1 MYCKN
6 CGKALNAGDKFCSN
20 CGTKVEEEFV
30 PAFRQEERPVR
41 EQPAEEKP
49 SRNFTIEKFDWDL
62 DGYPTDHKKTEEI
75 NFNWDSVLE
84 EKQRNIF
91 SSEAPKRPVT
101 PVTQEAPKGQE
112 EPESGEAD
120 AFSEEE
126 SLENA
131 IFADI
136 GTLKGAESTK
146 VVERVPS
153 KSRTIDKFYTFNKK
167 NEEFQALLDQEYER
181 IKNGQSDGPAF
192 PEEKRAPKIS
202 SGSRHE
208 EFDWTLPGGREPS
221 GVLRNS
227 LENEKEDFAGF
238 VDRPS
243 YVGVVL
249 ASTPEGYMEIEEE
262 HSSAQDFAKETEAAL
277 SELELMVAS
286 AAARAEKK
294 LQLSRDLQA
303 EEAPVQEKAQG
314 AEPEKEENAQKA
326 DGFRGGE
333 TQGAEKAGESESSEN
348 QRQEESDDVKK
359 EQSKLTFV
367 DVFADDDDDAEKPKK
382 GKALKVIAAIL
393 CILVIAEL
401 VMIGIQY
408 FAPESKA
415 AGVINNAYSKVAG
428 LIKGDD
434 EQEEQEPAEPQ
445 TEESEIAQLIEAK
458 KDLGKNIAT
467 VEEEQSLAFEDG
479 KDYGFEGFS
488 NAYTF
493 ADKPWYTDEDG
504 NSVTYGEEIIGTV
517 IGYYSSWVDKINGKN
532 KKVLNYVDDTSE
544 FYADVEALKGKEDVQ
559 YGINRLA
566 IGEIRA
572 GSAGFFVFVSVTKV
586 DSDSNEET
594 AEKQIIYM
602 EPANKAMKIV
612 DIKEI

>member
-6 CGKALNAGDKFCSN
+6 CGKALNAGDRFCSN

-30 PAFRQEERPVR
+30 PAFRQDERPVREMR

-49 SRNFTIEKFDWDL
+49 ARNFTIEKFDWDL
-62 DGYPTDHKKTEEI
+62 NGYPTDHKKTEEI

-84 EKQRNIF
+84 EKQKNIF
-91 SSEAPKRPVT
+91 SKEPKREP
-101 PVTQEAPKGQE
+101 GE
-112 EPESGEAD
+112 EPDGREAD
-120 AFSEEE
+120 TVSEEGP
-126 SLENA
+126 LEDA

-136 GTLKGAESTK
+136 GTLKDAESTK
-146 VVERVPS
+146 VVERAAS

-181 IKNGQSDGPAF
+181 IKNGQSGAPVF
-192 PEEKRAPKIS
+192 PEEKRAQKIS
-202 SGSRHE
+202 SGVRHE
-208 EFDWTLPGGREPS
+208 EFDWTLPGDRQPS
-221 GVLRNS
+221 EALRNS
-227 LENEKEDFAGF
+227 REEKEDFAGF

-286 AAARAEKK
+286 VAARTEKK
-294 LQLSRDLQA
+294 LQLNSDLQA
-303 EEAPVQEKAQG
+303 EEEPIEEKADAAEP
-314 AEPEKEENAQKA
+314 AEPEKEESAQA
-326 DGFRGGE
+326 AEGFRGDEGTE
-333 TQGAEKAGESESSEN
+333 DGEKATEAENPES
-348 QRQEESDDVKK
+348 QQPEEADDSKK

-367 DVFADDDDDAEKPKK
+367 DVFADDDDDVEKPKK

-393 CILVIAEL
+393 CILVVAEL
-401 VMIGIQY
+401 IMIGIQY

-415 AGVINNAYSKVAG
+415 AGVINNAYSKVAD
-428 LIKGDD
+428 LITGGD
-434 EQEEQEPAEPQ
+434 EQEPQEPAELQ
-445 TEESEIAQLIEAK
+445 SEESEIAQLIEAK

-467 VEEEQSLAFEDG
+467 IEEEQSLVFEDG
-479 KDYGFEGFS
+479 KDYGFDGFS

-504 NSVTYGEEIIGTV
+504 TSVTYGEEIIGTV

-532 KKVLNYVDDTSE
+532 KKVLDYVDDTSE
-544 FYADVEALKGKEDVQ
+544 FYTEIEGLKGEEEVQ
-559 YGINRLA
+559 YGINKLA

-572 GSAGFFVFVSVTKV
+572 GSAGFFVLISVTKT
-586 DSDSNEET
+586 DSDSGEET

-602 EPANKAMKIV
+602 EPADKAMKIV

>member
-6 CGKALNAGDKFCSN
+6 CGKALNAGDRFCSN

-30 PAFRQEERPVR
+30 PAFRQDERPVREMR

-49 SRNFTIEKFDWDL
+49 ARNFTTEKFDWDL
-62 DGYPTDHKKTEEI
+62 NGYPTDHKKTEEI

-91 SSEAPKRPVT
+91 SREPEKEPKREP
-101 PVTQEAPKGQE
+101 GR
-112 EPESGEAD
+112 EPEAREAD
-120 AFSEEE
+120 KVSEEG
-126 SLENA
+126 SLEDA

-136 GTLKGAESTK
+136 GTLKDAESTK
-146 VVERVPS
+146 VVERTPS

-181 IKNGQSDGPAF
+181 IKNGQSGGPVF
-192 PEEKRAPKIS
+192 PEEKRAQKIS
-202 SGSRHE
+202 SGVRHE
-208 EFDWTLPGGREPS
+208 EFDWTLPGDRQPS
-221 GVLRNS
+221 ETLRNS
-227 LENEKEDFAGF
+227 REEKEDFAGF

-286 AAARAEKK
+286 AAARTEKK
-294 LQLSRDLQA
+294 LQLNGDLPA
-303 EEAPVQEKAQG
+303 EGEPIEEKADAAEP
-314 AEPEKEENAQKA
+314 AEPEKEESAPEA
-326 DGFRGGE
+326 EGFRGDEGTE
-333 TQGAEKAGESESSEN
+333 DGEKAAESEEPEN
-348 QRQEESDDVKK
+348 RQEETDDSKK

-367 DVFADDDDDAEKPKK
+367 DVFADDDDDVEKPKK

-393 CILVIAEL
+393 CILVVAEL
-401 VMIGIQY
+401 IMIGIQY

-415 AGVINNAYSKVAG
+415 AGVINNAYSKVAA
-428 LIKGDD
+428 LITGG
-434 EQEEQEPAEPQ
+434 EQEPQEPAEPQ
-445 TEESEIAQLIEAK
+445 SEESEIAQLIEAK
-458 KDLGKNIAT
+458 KDLGKNIAA
-467 VEEEQSLAFEDG
+467 VEEDQSLVYEDG
-479 KDYGFEGFS
+479 EDYGFEGFS

-504 NSVTYGEEIIGTV
+504 TSVTYGEEIIGTT

-532 KKVLNYVDDTSE
+532 KKVLDYVDDTSE
-544 FYADVEALKGKEDVQ
+544 FYTEIEALKGEEDVQ
-559 YGINRLA
+559 YGINKLA

-572 GSAGFFVFVSVTKV
+572 GSAGFFVLVTVTKT
-586 DSDSNEET
+586 DSDSGKDT